1 MAQQNGQQGNPPTAA
16 DLAQQKLQEQVQQAF
31 ALGWHMAELY
41 NFDTVEV
48 AAAGRQVK
56 SGAPAPQTGAAH
68 PAAGTAKTQSAGQEP
83 APRAPDSSRTATATL
98 PPPPA
103 QPPKASAEQLRKETL
118 VDLEHSLPGLSGLG
132 KGDHLEML
140 VRQVKHDLPDLW
152 EGVEKPKLPALLK
165 DIDAACDERGDLFRT
180 KIREIHET
188 ILE

>member
-56 SGAPAPQTGAAH
+56 TGAPVPLAGAAH
-68 PAAGTAKTQSAGQEP
+68 PAAGTAKTQSTGQEP
-83 APRAPDSSRTATATL
+83 APAAPVASVTATATM

-103 QPPKASAEQLRKETL
+103 QPPKSLAEQ
-118 VDLEHSLPGLSGLG
+118 
-132 KGDHLEML
+132 
-140 VRQVKHDLPDLW
+140 
-152 EGVEKPKLPALLK
+152 
-165 DIDAACDERGDLFRT
+165 
-180 KIREIHET
+180 
-188 ILE
+188 